1 MGFELKTY
9 LENKLIE
16 QFNNKYDS
24 YYCLY
29 FISEESIWN
38 GFSNF
43 NSQFGFILKAM
54 SKARFPMKPCMPLI
68 FLIPLMV
75 YIFQIN
81 ILMKP
86 VKQTI
91 C

>member
-24 YYCLY
+24 YYRLY

-43 NSQFGFILKAM
+43 NSKFG
-54 SKARFPMKPCMPLI
+54 
-68 FLIPLMV
+68 V
-75 YIFQIN
+75 YF
-81 ILMKP
+81 KGHE
-86 VKQTI
+86 
-91 C
+91 